1 MSETTR
7 NKGEK
12 QMEEK
17 LVLEYIGK
25 NADKIVNK
33 KLNWPA
39 AILSIFLGPIWFFYR
54 KSYLLGVI
62 LLCGSI
68 VLLEITKDLGI
79 KFAYPIISF
88 FIYLFTANKLYLW
101 DVKRKVRKIMLSSN
115 NLSEEQLSSCGEKE
129 DEANMG
135 PIHIAEKPIIS
146 KTRKKGG
153 TSLEAAWDYIGSFII
168 VGFAIFILIIG
179 LCWAFFIGFIKLMME
194 MPD

>member
-1 MSETTR
+1 
-7 NKGEK
+7 
-12 QMEEK
+12 MEEK

-79 KFAYPIISF
+79 KFAYPIIRF

-101 DVKRKVRKIMLSSN
+101 DVKRKVRKMMLSSN

-135 PIHIAEKPIIS
+135 PIHVDEKPLIS
-146 KTRKKGG
+146 KVRKKGG
-153 TSLEAAWDYIGSFII
+153 TSANAVVNYISFFII
-168 VGFAIFILIIG
+168 VGIVVFIVIASLCCKLFLGLIN
-179 LCWAFFIGFIKLMME
+179 LLMQMH
-194 MPD
+194 D